1 MLQTQYY
8 GIQVSSLR
16 KTDKPTDYYNLW
28 LPTRIGLINYAPY
41 PIWQVQ

>member
-16 KTDKPTDYYNLW
+16 KQTDKPTDYYNPW
-28 LPTRIGLINYAPY
+28 LPMRLGLINPN
-41 PIWQVQ
+41 PIWQAQ